1 MVQKCVIVPVTVAGI
16 LILSVLTTISLTHQA
31 FAQEK
36 PTKLTINMSPDIVAE
51 SSYHV
56 TGRLTSEGEELGGAT
71 ITFTWHQP
79 NMGNNPGAKILSPTQ
94 TNSDGFYGV
103 AGSIPYPRDNVIA
116 HYAGDS
122 EHMPAQSTAFLK
134 YATLSN
140 LP

>member
-16 LILSVLTTISLTHQA
+16 LILSVLTAISLTHQA

-36 PTKLTINMSPDIVAE
+36 PTKLTINVSPDIVGE

-56 TGRLTSEGEELGGAT
+56 TGRLTSGGEGLGGAT
-71 ITFTWHQP
+71 ITFTS

-122 EHMPAQSTAFLK
+122 EHMRAQSTAFLK